1 MGVLEEMQKQI
12 ELMRYDILEIKK
24 KIVTLENNCRYDLE
38 FANSQID
45 ELANILGVNLD
56 ERILQ
61 RSIND
66 GEIEADNITN

>member
-12 ELMRYDILEIKK
+12 ESMKYDILEIKK
-24 KIVTLENNCRYDLE
+24 KIMTLQNNCQYDME

-61 RSIND
+61 RSNRD
-66 GEIEADNITN
+66 DEIEVDNLN